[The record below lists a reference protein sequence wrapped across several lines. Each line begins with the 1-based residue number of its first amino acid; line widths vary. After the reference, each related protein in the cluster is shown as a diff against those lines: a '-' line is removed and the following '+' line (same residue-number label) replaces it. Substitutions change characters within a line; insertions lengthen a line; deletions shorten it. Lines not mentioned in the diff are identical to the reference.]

1 MINSYTS
8 TTQNV
13 GVNIPLIF
21 NTNKIKT
28 GCTVTHSEGSST
40 FSLNKPG
47 FYFVTLKAIGS
58 TTATTGNLT
67 IQMYQN
73 GVAVVDAISTESS
86 TATTDIST
94 LNFATIVQVKP
105 SCCAVDNQTS
115 LTFVNT
121 GVAATYTNVS
131 VTITKL
137 C

>member
-1 MINSYTS
+1 
-8 TTQNV
+8 
-13 GVNIPLIF
+13 
-21 NTNKIKT
+21 
-28 GCTVTHSEGSST
+28 
-40 FSLNKPG
+40 
-47 FYFVTLKAIGS
+47 
-58 TTATTGNLT
+58 
-67 IQMYQN
+67 MYQN

-86 TATTDIST
+86 TATTDINT

-115 LTFVNT
+115 LTFINT

>member
-8 TTQNV
+8 TMQAV
-13 GVNIPLIF
+13 SINIPLNF

-28 GCTVTHSEGSST
+28 GHTVTHSEGTPT

-47 FYFVTLKAIGS
+47 FYFVTLNATGS
-58 TTATTGNLT
+58 TTTTTGNITL
-67 IQMYQN
+67 QMFQN
-73 GVAVVDAISTESS
+73 GVAVPGATATETS
-86 TATTDIST
+86 TAITDINSMS
-94 LNFATIVQVKP
+94 FSTIVQVRP

-121 GVAATYTNVS
+121 GVAATYTNAS